1 MVNQSSEEFEVFATS
16 LFRLTRSL
24 RTTAHLWVQL
34 PGGLKRTD
42 VTILKVLHDQGDARP
57 GLIAERLGV
66 GASVISRQLV
76 SLVSDGLVE
85 RRKDPADGRAELI
98 RLTPEGRD
106 RLAAL
111 REAYVRGMREHFT
124 DWDGETARRAAE
136 LLDEIS
142 DHIVPALGG
151 PAPAPSATTTPS
163 PTPDDDPD
171 DTDDTDDDTKDLHV

>member
-1 MVNQSSEEFEVFATS
+1 MVNQTGGDEFELFATS

-42 VTILKVLHDQGDARP
+42 VTILKVLHDHGDARP
-57 GLIAERLGV
+57 GFIAEQLGV

-76 SLVSDGLVE
+76 SLSADGLVE

-98 RLTPEGRD
+98 SLTPEGRG

-111 REAYVRGMREHFT
+111 RKAYVSGMREQFT
-124 DWDGETARRAAE
+124 DWDAETTTRAAE

-151 PAPAPSATTTPS
+151 PGPARAGDTSATTTAVTS
-163 PTPDDDPD
+163 T
-171 DTDDTDDDTKDLHV
+171 TGTDDDTKDLHV